1 VIFTSFNF
9 SGRER
14 YFRLF
19 YAIWTYHRNVVGPE
33 AGGANLNHL
42 RCPRERQHDD
52 AQGNI
57 TTVSVETRTLGA
69 KRSSWTTAVLC
80 WPDHDLHAVSLV
92 PGQGQG
98 LGTCIC
104 NWHHVRLL
112 LQL

>member
-1 VIFTSFNF
+1 MQNGHI
-9 SGRER
+9 
-14 YFRLF
+14 
-19 YAIWTYHRNVVGPE
+19 IINVVGAE
-33 AGGANLNHL
+33 AGAENLNHL
-42 RCPRERQHDD
+42 RCPRAPRVSTTTR
-52 AQGNI
+52 GYI

-104 NWHHVRLL
+104 N
-112 LQL
+112 

>member
-1 VIFTSFNF
+1 MIFTGFQF
-9 SGRER
+9 FRKRER

-19 YAIWTYHRNVVGPE
+19 YAIWTYIINVVGAE
-33 AGGANLNHL
+33 AGAKNHL
-42 RCPRERQHDD
+42 RCPRARLHDDD

-98 LGTCIC
+98 LGTCI
-104 NWHHVRLL
+104 
-112 LQL
+112 